1 MEFFVEKIIEYFVS
15 IFPWILL
22 GSVIDYTLGRFIRLR
37 YIVAYLQKPTPVR
50 IFVVNIFGML
60 SPFTTMSFL
69 PIANKLIKRG
79 AHVGLILGFLS
90 SERAYG
96 IQSFFIISAL
106 FSVKIALLHLLVLV
120 FSLFIAS
127 LFVRGTDSLNKNTDI
142 TDVAERHVPATAPQF
157 LIRQLKIYALV
168 LIGVVLAAG
177 LDAFVPAELV
187 AIFSDNFIT
196 SLVGALVFSLIIYL
210 GTIFGNYPVAA
221 SFLDLGIPLMSVFVF
236 LVLSPLF
243 NIVTIILLASS
254 VRTRYVLKFVALYS
268 LTGFGLSILAAVL
281 FF

>member
-1 MEFFVEKIIEYFVS
+1 MEFFLEKIIEYFVS

-22 GSVIDYTLGRFIRLR
+22 GSAIDYFLGRFIRLQ
-37 YIVAYLQKPTPVR
+37 YIVSYLQKPTPVR

-106 FSVKIALLHLLVLV
+106 FSVKIALLHILALV

-127 LFVRGTDSLNKNTDI
+127 LFVRGTDSLNKNA
-142 TDVAERHVPATAPQF
+142 DVAGVAGRHTPATMHQF

-168 LIGVVLAAG
+168 LMGVVLAAG
-177 LDAFVPAELV
+177 LDAFVPTELV
-187 AIFSDNFIT
+187 SIFSNNLVT
-196 SLVGALVFSLIIYL
+196 SLVGALVFSLVVYL

-221 SFLDLGIPLMSVFVF
+221 SFLDLGIPLVSVFVF

-254 VRTRYVLKFVALYS
+254 VRTRHVIKFVALYS
-268 LTGFGLSILAAVL
+268 ITGFGLSILAAAL